1 MGSSSSW
8 RSNGRKDEGAAFK
21 SKIEP
26 PKRRDEVPGLNKD
39 KTESQTRNRDI
50 KCFRC
55 LGVGH
60 IASQCPNKRTMI
72 ARADGEVKTESEGDD
87 DQMPSLENTYDDDM
101 EHLVEGET
109 LVAKRASSAHVKED
123 DMEQQRENIFHTRC
137 HINNKVRS
145 MIIDGGEAVLMWL
158 ALL

>member
-1 MGSSSSW
+1 
-8 RSNGRKDEGAAFK
+8 
-21 SKIEP
+21 
-26 PKRRDEVPGLNKD
+26 
-39 KTESQTRNRDI
+39 
-50 KCFRC
+50 
-55 LGVGH
+55 
-60 IASQCPNKRTMI
+60 MI

-109 LVAKRASSAHVKED
+109 LVAKRALSAHVKED

>member
-1 MGSSSSW
+1 
-8 RSNGRKDEGAAFK
+8 
-21 SKIEP
+21 
-26 PKRRDEVPGLNKD
+26 
-39 KTESQTRNRDI
+39 
-50 KCFRC
+50 
-55 LGVGH
+55 
-60 IASQCPNKRTMI
+60 MI